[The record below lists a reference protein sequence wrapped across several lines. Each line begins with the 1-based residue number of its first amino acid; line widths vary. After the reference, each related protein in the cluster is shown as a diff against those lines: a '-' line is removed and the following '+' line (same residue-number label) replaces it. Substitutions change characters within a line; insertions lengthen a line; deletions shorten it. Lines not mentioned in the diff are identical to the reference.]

1 MESAFNYMFIG
12 FNVEYYRRYL
22 ELRDEKD
29 RVKSLEPSYKKF

>member
-12 FNVEYYRRYL
+12 FNVEYYRYL

-29 RVKSLEPSYKKF
+29 RVKSLETSYKQF